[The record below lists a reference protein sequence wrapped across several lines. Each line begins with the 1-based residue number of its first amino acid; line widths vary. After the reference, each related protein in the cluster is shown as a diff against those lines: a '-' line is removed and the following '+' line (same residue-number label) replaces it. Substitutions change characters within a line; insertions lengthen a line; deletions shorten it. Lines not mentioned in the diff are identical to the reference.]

1 MNNKKDESN
10 LTKMHIVDTAID
22 LFRQRG
28 YYNVSVTDICKAS
41 KISRSTFY
49 YYFKSKDE
57 IFDSFL
63 LKPELIIFDKL
74 PSILINSSSYIE
86 QFYQIFETFLKEMME
101 TGPEIFGQ
109 VLKRNIDNGDLKI
122 LVPYQITMWDIY
134 INLIKKA
141 QEAGEINNPNPPEE
155 IVEAITYITVGISV
169 IWCNKNGSFD
179 LIAKNRQILE
189 ALLLVK
195 DELKAKLN

>member
-1 MNNKKDESN
+1 MQNQQDKSN
-10 LTKMHIVDTAID
+10 LTKMHIVNCAID
-22 LFRQRG
+22 LFQQRG
-28 YYNVSVTDICKAS
+28 YNNVSVTDICKAC

-63 LKPELIIFDKL
+63 LIPEVIIFENL
-74 PSILINSSSYIE
+74 PSILNSTNYID
-86 QFYQIFETFLKEMME
+86 QFYQIFETFLTKMME

-109 VLKRNIDNGDLKI
+109 VLKRNIDNGNLKI
-122 LVPYQITMWDIY
+122 LVPYEITMCDIY

-141 QEAGEINNPNPPEE
+141 QEAGEILNHNPPEK
-155 IVEAITYITVGISV
+155 IVEAITYLTVGISV

-179 LIAKNRQILE
+179 LISKNREMLE

-195 DELKAKLN
+195 DKPGSNSS

>member
-1 MNNKKDESN
+1 MQNQQDKSN
-10 LTKMHIVDTAID
+10 LTKMHIVNCAID
-22 LFRQRG
+22 LFLQRG
-28 YYNVSVTDICKAS
+28 YNNVSVTDICKAC

-63 LKPELIIFDKL
+63 LIPEVIIFENL
-74 PSILINSSSYIE
+74 PSILNSTNYID
-86 QFYQIFETFLKEMME
+86 QFYQIFETFLTKMME

-109 VLKRNIDNGDLKI
+109 VLKRNIDNGNLKI
-122 LVPYQITMWDIY
+122 LVPYEITMWDIY

-141 QEAGEINNPNPPEE
+141 QEAGEILNHNPPEK
-155 IVEAITYITVGISV
+155 IVEAITYLTVGISV
-169 IWCNKNGSFD
+169 IWYNKNGSFD
-179 LIAKNRQILE
+179 LISKNREMLE

-195 DELKAKLN
+195 DKPGSNSS

>member
-1 MNNKKDESN
+1 MQNQQDKSN
-10 LTKMHIVDTAID
+10 LTKMHIVNCAID
-22 LFRQRG
+22 LFQQRG
-28 YYNVSVTDICKAS
+28 YNYVSVTDICKAC

-63 LKPELIIFDKL
+63 LIPEVIIFENL
-74 PSILINSSSYIE
+74 PSILNSTNYID
-86 QFYQIFETFLKEMME
+86 QFYQIFETFLTKMME

-109 VLKRNIDNGDLKI
+109 VLKRNIDNGNLKI
-122 LVPYQITMWDIY
+122 LVPYEITMWDIY

-141 QEAGEINNPNPPEE
+141 QEAGEILNHNPPEK
-155 IVEAITYITVGISV
+155 IVEAITYLTVGISV

-179 LIAKNRQILE
+179 LISKNREMLE

-195 DELKAKLN
+195 DKPGSNSS